1 MRGKVVSYF
10 LDDRTRV
17 YWVYLL
23 KEKFETTNV
32 FQTFHRMIQNQFQAK
47 LLVFRTNN
55 GGDIFASTLGNRI
68 VHQTSYVDT
77 PQQNGIA
84 KRRNKHLLDIA
95 WALSFTMGVPK
106 YLWGEAIQTVCYLVN
121 RMPTKVLNFKTP
133 LDSLNLIFPTSC
145 LFNTLPL
152 RVFGC
157 TKFVNVHKHDRSK
170 LDPRLLKC
178 LIFGILLL
186 KKGVNVFIL

>member
-55 GGDIFASTLGNRI
+55 GGDI
-68 VHQTSYVDT
+68 
-77 PQQNGIA
+77 
-84 KRRNKHLLDIA
+84 
-95 WALSFTMGVPK
+95 
-106 YLWGEAIQTVCYLVN
+106 
-121 RMPTKVLNFKTP
+121 
-133 LDSLNLIFPTSC
+133 
-145 LFNTLPL
+145 
-152 RVFGC
+152 
-157 TKFVNVHKHDRSK
+157 
-170 LDPRLLKC
+170 
-178 LIFGILLL
+178 LLL
-186 KKGVNVFIL
+186 PWVIGLFIKHPMLIPLNKME